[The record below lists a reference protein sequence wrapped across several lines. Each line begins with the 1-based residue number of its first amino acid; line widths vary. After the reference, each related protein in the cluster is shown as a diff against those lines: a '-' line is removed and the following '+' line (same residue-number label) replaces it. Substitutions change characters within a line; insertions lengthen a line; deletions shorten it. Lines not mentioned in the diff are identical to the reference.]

1 MIANTAA
8 SMLTKDIDDL
18 ALGEAVQASL
28 ILGLI
33 VLAVLLAFGIKT
45 YLHWR
50 RQPEVKER
58 AESAAATPPKVQ
70 SGELAPRIDVLS
82 VLGDLRRPGAMK
94 HSFEERK

>member
-58 AESAAATPPKVQ
+58 AESSAPTSKVQ